1 MQELT
6 GSQRTSLERALS
18 IIEREVHRSKRPRLE
33 NDEPSDNAHAVQQ
46 ARLGNGS
53 RPLAQEITSTIYDP
67 SSMPPPPTIPQP
79 DLHPPET
86 SFQIISPHSLGSNIS
101 QQTEGGN
108 DHDNDLSNPVRLLAE
123 AAEEGGPSVQPTIM
137 AEPVLP
143 LQYTLP
149 ETIHAMLHDGDVDPR
164 VADLRSDTEYLAQGL
179 EAMLSD
185 TAQRSLTQE
194 DMRFFK
200 PARNQVKRDVG
211 SEYDPVDLALV
222 TLREV
227 RVFLES
233 FFNKLHPVLPV
244 LDPILHTPECT
255 W

>member
-46 ARLGNGS
+46 GKEVSGGCRSGCGIVGGGGIEEGSYIVEVISWASGRDPLPNRACWTAWALSLGS
-53 RPLAQEITSTIYDP
+53 SF

-123 AAEEGGPSVQPTIM
+123 GNGKTGSAMIVGWTDGPPSSAASAKSRT
-137 AEPVLP
+137 
-143 LQYTLP
+143 
-149 ETIHAMLHDGDVDPR
+149 
-164 VADLRSDTEYLAQGL
+164 GL
-179 EAMLSD
+179 D
-185 TAQRSLTQE
+185 RSL
-194 DMRFFK
+194 
-200 PARNQVKRDVG
+200 
-211 SEYDPVDLALV
+211 S
-222 TLREV
+222 
-227 RVFLES
+227 
-233 FFNKLHPVLPV
+233 
-244 LDPILHTPECT
+244 
-255 W
+255 